1 MLGTATATA
10 TATYSHN
17 KTIDHEQ
24 PTFIPSKTWQ
34 GVKSGYYFG
43 TTDASLG
50 TGYYLDSNTNPS
62 KKRVNDGN
70 GSANGI
76 IKRAKLENESNL
88 TPEEL
93 LARAEKE
100 AARKQ
105 RSRDY
110 GGSKKPIALTPS
122 GIKAAANHLA
132 KLIEQNQ
139 ILRSDHADD
148 PVQFMES
155 ELALNEE
162 IGAFKVIGAA
172 DTSLYGSLSKLQVDD
187 SILSLLAH
195 DNADIAVSTL
205 DMLVEIIDLDDLSSS
220 LSNGDASRA
229 AMNFVFDLFVKKG
242 GLELIVANL
251 GRICFSQSSS
261 NDDEATDEERLD
273 AGDHVLSLVETLLD
287 LDQMGVLNSSKDASI
302 DDTKESNHDSVAV
315 RLVDNTNLVSW
326 LFDRINR
333 KSTGVAGGVS
343 AFALKLHAA
352 EILSTLFHVGDSRLH
367 LSNIECL
374 PTFEKVDNI
383 AEALDKKKRAV
394 DGKSS
399 HKTKQKFIDGI
410 EILLQ
415 AIALYRKKD
424 PKGEDECE
432 WLENCFDCLS
442 AAMFSS
448 KNVESFLKAQGIEL
462 MLRCIR
468 EKVHSGSG
476 SLKVLFYVLS
486 GNDKINK
493 KACEVFVEVGGF
505 KSIFSCFMGKSS
517 AIPKPAKCT
526 DAGKISTGKS
536 AKSAK
541 RIVQAKKEWL
551 QTIESNI
558 SHIVYALTVH
568 IDEDSPFDAKMR
580 LLAKFAEDD
589 FSKCDRI
596 IELFVKYDKKMR
608 TAELKYYRSEEA
620 EEAEIAGLDVGL
632 AAFDAKLRG
641 GGDVFHRIVASLAYI
656 IINSKNC
663 FDHISVQ
670 LKMQG
675 LGISVI
681 GSTLEEFVEVLDDS
695 KQRAQ
700 LQALAE
706 QIL

>member
-1 MLGTATATA
+1 MDDTIQRMLGTATS
-10 TATYSHN
+10 SHN
-17 KTIDHEQ
+17 KTTDYEQ
-24 PTFIPSKTWQ
+24 PTFIPSKIWQ

-70 GSANGI
+70 GSANGN
-76 IKRAKLENESNL
+76 IKRAKLENDSNL
-88 TPEEL
+88 APEEL

-105 RSRDY
+105 QSRDY

-122 GIKAAANHLA
+122 GIKAAAGHLA

-172 DTSLYGSLSKLQVDD
+172 DASLYGSLSKLQVDD

-195 DNADIAVSTL
+195 DNADIAISTL
-205 DMLVEIIDLDDLSSS
+205 DMLVEIVDLDDLSSS
-220 LSNGDASRA
+220 LNNGDASRA
-229 AMNFVFDLFVKKG
+229 ALNFVFDLFVKKG

-261 NDDEATDEERLD
+261 NDNEATDEERLD

-287 LDQMGVLNSSKDASI
+287 LDQMGVLNSSKNASI
-302 DDTKESNHDSVAV
+302 DDTNESNDDSVAV

-326 LFDRINR
+326 LFDRMNR
-333 KSTGVAGGVS
+333 KSTDIAGGVS

-352 EILSTLFHVGDSRLH
+352 EILSTLLHVGDSRLH

-374 PTFEKVDNI
+374 PTFEKIGNI
-383 AEALDKKKRAV
+383 AAALDKKKRAI

-415 AIALYRKKD
+415 AIAPYRKKD

-432 WLENCFDCLS
+432 WLS
-442 AAMFSS
+442 AMFSS
-448 KNVESFLKAQGIEL
+448 KNIETFLNAQGIEL

-486 GNDKINK
+486 GNDIINK

-505 KSIFSCFMGKSS
+505 KNIFSCFMGKSS

-558 SHIVYALTVH
+558 LQIVYALTVH

-580 LLAKFAEDD
+580 LLAKFVEDD

-632 AAFDAKLRG
+632 AACDAKLRG
-641 GGDVFHRIVASLAYI
+641 GGDVFHRIAASLAYI
-656 IINSKNC
+656 ILNSKDC